1 MKRLLIAFAA
11 LSLTSC
17 TAADVSHAVGIPT
30 PVEYAARTAVD
41 EQVGVGI
48 ENAYKGFR
56 LALELGVDSGVI
68 TGARATAARAANNC
82 AYRAVL
88 VFRQAYKTAN
98 SADLLAAA
106 RSANIA
112 IEQALASFKGENKC
126 LTS

>member
-1 MKRLLIAFAA
+1 MKRFFTALAAFA
-11 LSLTSC
+11 LVSC
-17 TAADVSHAVGIPT
+17 TTADVSRAVGIPV
-30 PVEYAARTAVD
+30 PVEYAQRTAVD

-56 LALELGVDSGVI
+56 TALEVGVDSGFL
-68 TGARATAARAANNC
+68 TGSRASAARLANQC
-82 AYRAVL
+82 AYRAVV

-112 IEQALASFKGENKC
+112 IEQALASFTGDNKC
-126 LTS
+126 RT

>member
-1 MKRLLIAFAA
+1 MKRYLIALAA
-11 LSLTSC
+11 CVLASC
-17 TAADVSHAVGIPT
+17 TAADVSHAVGVPV
-30 PVEYAARTAVD
+30 PVEYANRTAVD

-48 ENAYKGFR
+48 ENGYKGFR
-56 LALELGVDSGVI
+56 TALELAVDSGFL
-68 TGARATAARAANNC
+68 TGARASAARTANQC

-112 IEQALASFKGENKC
+112 IEQALASFTGVNKC
-126 LTS
+126 RT